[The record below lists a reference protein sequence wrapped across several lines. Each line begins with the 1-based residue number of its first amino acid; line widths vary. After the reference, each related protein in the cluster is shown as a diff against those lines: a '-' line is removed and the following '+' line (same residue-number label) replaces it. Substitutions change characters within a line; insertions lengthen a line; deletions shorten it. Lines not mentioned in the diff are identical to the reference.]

1 MIKNASGLLSKRWV
15 PNLSKPEELRK
26 RPPFVYSQLD
36 LNQVKFDYEPD
47 KDLIWAIADVIQKR
61 RSSEDYLA

>member
-1 MIKNASGLLSKRWV
+1 
-15 PNLSKPEELRK
+15 
-26 RPPFVYSQLD
+26 VYSQLG
-36 LNQVKFDYEPD
+36 LNQVKFDYERD